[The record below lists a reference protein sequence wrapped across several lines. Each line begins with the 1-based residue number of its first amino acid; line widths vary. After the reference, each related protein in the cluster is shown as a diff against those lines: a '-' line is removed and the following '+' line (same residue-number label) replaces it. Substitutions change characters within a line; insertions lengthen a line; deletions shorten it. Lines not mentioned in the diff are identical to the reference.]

1 VVTPG
6 GAGRHAAR
14 LGSGSKFTVASCAVP
29 LVTALPQ
36 AARARAATATVATAP
51 VRLAPEGVRAFPA
64 LNDNVALTRLRPT
77 RGSARSWRPTPI
89 DMQRR

>member
-1 VVTPG
+1 
-6 GAGRHAAR
+6 
-14 LGSGSKFTVASCAVP
+14 
-29 LVTALPQ
+29 
-36 AARARAATATVATAP
+36 